1 MTATTTTTDADTDT
15 DQRPTCSACGS
26 HNVETT
32 AWIDYTA
39 DGVAHVVSGEGP
51 HGDELGNWCHDCD
64 DHVDL
69 HYPTTTPADDARRQ
83 AVNAARQHAEE
94 MLELL
99 RAIVRPMNRPSTP
112 DDCAACGSAMF
123 RARELVALLT

>member
-1 MTATTTTTDADTDT
+1 MTTTTTTAADTI

-32 AWIDYTA
+32 AWIDYDA
-39 DGVAHVVSGEGP
+39 DGIAYVVEGEGP

-69 HYPTTTPADDARRQ
+69 DYPTTTPADDARRQ
-83 AVNAARQHAEE
+83 AVNAARAHAGE

-99 RAIVRPMNRPSTP
+99 RAIVGPTVGRITP
-112 DDCAACGSAMF
+112 EDCAACGAAMC
-123 RARELVALLT
+123 RARELLARIA